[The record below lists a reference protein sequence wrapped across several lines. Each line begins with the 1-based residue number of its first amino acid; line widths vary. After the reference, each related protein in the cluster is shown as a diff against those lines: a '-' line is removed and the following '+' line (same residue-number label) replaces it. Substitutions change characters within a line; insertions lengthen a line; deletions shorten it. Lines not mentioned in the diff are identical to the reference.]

1 VHVIIVGCGR
11 VGSALARD
19 LVEDGT
25 SVAVL
30 DRRREAFRR
39 LPADFSGE
47 MIVGVGFDRAR
58 LRSAG
63 VERADAVAAV
73 TSGDNSNI
81 LTARVA
87 REAFGVER
95 VVARIYD
102 TKRAAIYE
110 RLGIPTVAATGWTA
124 DRVRRTLLPAPG
136 EPVWS
141 VPQAGVVVLERPVE
155 RWHAGKPLADLE
167 AGGLGR
173 IVALGR
179 NGSSALPEPAMAA
192 QEGDVVWVA
201 VADDDVDDYDR
212 TVAAASGGGASAS
225 EGAH

>member
-1 VHVIIVGCGR
+1 MHVIIVGCGR

-19 LVEDGT
+19 LATDGT
-25 SVAVL
+25 SVSVV
-30 DRRREAFRR
+30 DRKAEAFRR
-39 LPADFSGE
+39 LPEDFSGQTV
-47 MIVGVGFDRAR
+47 VGVGFDRDR
-58 LRSAG
+58 LRAAG
-63 VERADAVAAV
+63 IEQADAVAAV

-102 TKRAAIYE
+102 TKRAAVYE
-110 RLGIPTVAATGWTA
+110 RLGIPTVAATGWTT
-124 DRVRRTLLPAPG
+124 DRVMRTLLPTPG
-136 EPVWS
+136 QPVWS
-141 VPQAGVVVLERPVE
+141 VPQPGIVVLERPVE
-155 RWHAGKPLADLE
+155 RWLAGKPLTDME

-173 IVALGR
+173 IICLGR
-179 NGSSALPEPAMAA
+179 NGSSSLPEPGTAA

-201 VADDDVDDYDR
+201 VRAEDVDDYDL
-212 TVAAASGGGASAS
+212 TVSTPPVK

>member
-19 LVEDGT
+19 VAASGH

-30 DRRREAFRR
+30 DRKPEAFRR
-39 LPADFSGE
+39 LPEGFTGDTV
-47 MIVGVGFDRAR
+47 VGVGFDRDR
-58 LRSAG
+58 LRAAG
-63 VERADAVAAV
+63 VEHADAVAAV

-87 REAFGVER
+87 REFFGVDR

-110 RLGIPTVAATGWTA
+110 RLGIPTVAAVRWTTE
-124 DRVRRTLLPAPG
+124 RVIRNLLPEPG
-136 EPVWS
+136 EPIWS
-141 VPQAGVVVLERPVE
+141 VPQPGVSILERPVPSSL
-155 RWHAGKPLADLE
+155 AGRPLSELE

-173 IVALGR
+173 LVALGR
-179 NGSSALPEPAMAA
+179 NGTSALVDPAMAA
-192 QEGDVVWVA
+192 QEGDVAWVA
-201 VADDDVDDYDR
+201 VATDSVDDYDR
-212 TVAAASGGGASAS
+212 TVTAPVVKEGG
-225 EGAH
+225 H